1 MHIRRAFN
9 PSEKLSKRGFD
20 ASEWRALSIV
30 AVSTTI
36 LLLAVLGATAY
47 PTEVSQPQGDR
58 SEQVS
63 LSRKNAIVNAAEK
76 AGPAVVNVTVTQTRI
91 VRERSIFDDFWGF
104 YFPPREYRRK
114 VQSMGSGVIFSP
126 EGYILTNEHVVHGAT
141 EIRVT
146 LTSGE
151 EYEGNLVGFDEAT
164 DLAVIRIE
172 GENLPYARLGDSDD
186 LLIGEWAIAIGNPF
200 GYLLDDPNPTVTAG
214 VISAL
219 NRDIKREAGQYKYYR
234 KLIQT
239 DAAINPGNSG
249 GPLVNADGEVIG
261 INTFIFTSSRGSEG
275 IGFAIPINRAKVVIR
290 DLLEYGEVVK
300 PWIGVHAQR
309 ITPVLAQSLGL
320 PVRSGVIVADLETS
334 SPAEKGG
341 VRRGDVILS
350 VKGEKISRLS
360 DWELATSLARAGE
373 EIDLEILRQGKK
385 QTLTIVPEK
394 SPIQVSD
401 RSADKLG
408 LVVSSVDRVIAGH
421 LGLESREGVV
431 VLSVAANSPAE
442 HWGLEKGDVIQ
453 QIGRYRINGIN
464 DYNRLLKK
472 LRPGDKISLLIKRHG
487 RLFFMTVQV

>member
-1 MHIRRAFN
+1 MHIHRAFN

-20 ASEWRALSIV
+20 ASNWWALSIV
-30 AVSTTI
+30 AVSATI

-63 LSRKNAIVNAAEK
+63 ISRKNAIVNAAGK
-76 AGPAVVNVTVTQTRI
+76 VGPAVVNVTVTQTRV

-104 YFPPREYRRK
+104 YFPPREYRRQ

-151 EYEGNLVGFDEAT
+151 EYEGNLAGFDEAT

-234 KLIQT
+234 KMIQT

-290 DLLEYGEVVK
+290 ELLEYGEVVK
-300 PWIGVHAQR
+300 PWIGARVQG
-309 ITPVLAQSLGL
+309 ITPMLAQSLGL
-320 PVRSGVIVADLETS
+320 PVRSGVIVADLDDS
-334 SPAEKGG
+334 SPAKRAGLK
-341 VRRGDVILS
+341 RGDIIMRV
-350 VKGEKISRLS
+350 GEEKINRLS
-360 DWELATSLARAGE
+360 DWELSRSLARAGE
-373 EIDLEILRQGKK
+373 KVDLEIWRQGKRE
-385 QTLTIVPEK
+385 TLTLIPEK
-394 SPIQVSD
+394 SPIQITGK
-401 RSADKLG
+401 APDKLG
-408 LVVSSVDRVIAGH
+408 LVVGSIDREIAGH
-421 LGLESREGVV
+421 LGLESSEGVV
-431 VLSVAANSPAE
+431 ILSIAANSPAE
-442 HWGLEKGDVIQ
+442 RWGLEKGDVIQ
-453 QIGRYRINGIN
+453 QIGRYRINAVD
-464 DYNRLLKK
+464 DYYQLLKK
-472 LRPGDKISLLIKRHG
+472 LRPGDKISLLIERQG
-487 RLFFMTVQV
+487 RLFFMTVQI